1 VSEDADLLFFLFVHV
16 LCVGFLAEKAEE
28 YAAVFADVLDHY
40 AAQQDLL
47 ERARA
52 SVTRFSDELFGQKFV
67 AELEAA
73 VR

>member
-1 VSEDADLLFFLFVHV
+1 V
-16 LCVGFLAEKAEE
+16 LRPFCAGYLAEKPEE

-40 AAQQDLL
+40 AAQRDLQD
-47 ERARA
+47 RARA
-52 SVTRFSDELFGQKFV
+52 SVTRFSDEVFGQKFV

>member
-1 VSEDADLLFFLFVHV
+1 MRAVCA
-16 LCVGFLAEKAEE
+16 GYLAEKPEE
-28 YAAVFADVLDHY
+28 YAAVFAQVLDGY
-40 AAQQDLL
+40 AAQRALQ

-52 SVTRFSDELFGQKFV
+52 SVTRFSDEVFGQKFV